1 MPRLRRSATGG
12 VCGKYLESTRTTVG
26 PVSRQRR
33 VEETSAGRAGLCSD
47 TRTHCLVRV
56 MAPTAAHAVPCSPG
70 PIKELAVFGTHQCVK
85 ARAVPVSRSVAQW
98 TDSGVA
104 AAASSSGYP
113 RRLTHAVSVLRRSVV
128 RRRFAPRNANPSL
141 AQHNM
146 LQRRAWPLCAL
157 RCRCMRRVADCR
169 SACVGCGGAVCCA
182 HLR

>member
-1 MPRLRRSATGG
+1 MPRSRRSATGG
-12 VCGKYLESTRTTVG
+12 VCGKYLESTTTTVG

-70 PIKELAVFGTHQCVK
+70 PIKELAVLGTHQCVK
-85 ARAVPVSRSVAQW
+85 ARAVPVSRSVAQCDRQW
-98 TDSGVA
+98 CRGRQLFRIPA
-104 AAASSSGYP
+104 P
-113 RRLTHAVSVLRRSVV
+113 THAVSVLRRSVV

-157 RCRCMRRVADCR
+157 RCRCMRRVANCR
-169 SACVGCGGAVCCA
+169 SACVGCGDAVCRA